1 MMVASRLSSPP
12 MTTTRA
18 YALLV
23 PIPHI
28 HLIAGQQV
36 CQQQG
41 KVAFGSRETRLF
53 RHLDLSRYK
62 DEVDIFITSTT
73 PERAIETQIT
83 WHGIYIGHVQAEGT
97 GTHPDKARYRPYTDY
112 ENDHPGRWWLFW
124 EVRELQPISPLPIHT
139 LKRFDQ
145 KQPFEPDFAP
155 DKPLLIEHPYPRQP
169 VQVFSL

>member
-1 MMVASRLSSPP
+1 MIVASCLSSSV

-23 PIPHI
+23 PIPQI
-28 HLIAGQQV
+28 HLVAGQQV

-62 DEVDIFITSTT
+62 DEVDIFITATT

-83 WHGIYIGHVQAEGT
+83 WHGIYMGHVQAQGT

-112 ENDHPGRWWLFW
+112 ENDHPGHWWLFW
-124 EVRELQPISPLPIHT
+124 ELRELQPISPLPIQS
-139 LKRFDQ
+139 LKQFDQ
-145 KQPFEPDFAP
+145 KQPFEPDFTP
-155 DKPLLIEHPYPRQP
+155 DKPLLIEHPYPRQA
-169 VQVFSL
+169 VQVSSL